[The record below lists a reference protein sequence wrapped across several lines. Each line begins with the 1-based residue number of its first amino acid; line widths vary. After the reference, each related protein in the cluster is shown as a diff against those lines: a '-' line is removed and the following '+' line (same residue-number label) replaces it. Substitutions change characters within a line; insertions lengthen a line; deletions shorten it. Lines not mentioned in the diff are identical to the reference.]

1 MLYLSSFSVWI
12 SASAVI
18 VAVWFILLL
27 AMSRSLR
34 RRKMLS
40 GDTYLG
46 PPEPPPRVSVL
57 VAARNEQDQIE
68 LCVTSLL
75 EQDYPDF
82 EVIAIDD
89 RSTDRTP
96 HILHR
101 LKSEHADRLTV
112 LNIET
117 LPDGWTGKSHAMTEA
132 VKASRGEWLCF
143 TDADCRQTSTHTLSM
158 AMRDAVF
165 YNADLMTLTPV
176 IEMRLIWEK
185 IIQPVCAIT
194 LMVWFHPRNA
204 NNPSESTA
212 YANGAFMLM
221 RRNCYE
227 ATGGHAGVRG
237 DINEDIQMA
246 RRAKDAGFRLRV
258 VENDNLYRTVMYTS
272 VVEAWRGWSR
282 IFCALRTPWHV
293 GAAMALI
300 LLLVVLPWGSLAAAI
315 IGRAGAEAADMWGWN
330 VALFGWALAVVL
342 CQIMAWRFY
351 GLLNVNRFWSLAYLV
366 GAVATC
372 SVLGNAMLKVI
383 GLTRTTWRGT
393 TYSRGPRSQ

>member
-1 MLYLSSFSVWI
+1 MPHSTPFAVWVG
-12 SASAVI
+12 ASAVI
-18 VAVWFILLL
+18 VAAWIIRLV
-27 AMSRSLR
+27 AMSRSIR

-57 VAARNEQDQIE
+57 VAARNEQDHIE
-68 LCVTSLL
+68 SCVTSLL
-75 EQDYPDF
+75 GQDYPDF
-82 EVIAIDD
+82 GVIAVDD
-89 RSTDRTP
+89 RSTDDTP
-96 HILHR
+96 RILRR

-112 LNIET
+112 LTIET

-132 VKASRGEWLCF
+132 VKASRGDWLCF
-143 TDADCRQTSTHTLSM
+143 TDADCRQISTHTLSM

-165 YNADLMTLTPV
+165 YKADLMTLTPV
-176 IEMRLIWEK
+176 IEMRSIWEK

-194 LMVWFHPRNA
+194 LMVWFRPRNA

-221 RRNCYE
+221 RRPCYE

-246 RRAKDAGFRLRV
+246 RRAKEAGFRLRV
-258 VENDNLYRTVMYTS
+258 VENIDLYRTVMYAS
-272 VVEAWRGWSR
+272 MVDAWRGWSR

-293 GAAMALI
+293 AAAMASILALI
-300 LLLVVLPWGSLAAAI
+300 VLPWVSLVAAM
-315 IGRAGAEAADMWGWN
+315 IGRAGAEPGSTMGWN
-330 VALFGWALAVVL
+330 TALLGWALAVALSQV
-342 CQIMAWRFY
+342 MAWRFY
-351 GLLNVNRFWSLAYLV
+351 GLLKLNRAWSLAYV
-366 GAVATC
+366 IGAVATC
-372 SVLGNAMLKVI
+372 SILGNAMLKVI